1 MKTAELKTSSP
12 TIGGWLSSIDSV
24 WGEFWFAPLPTQQ
37 VRSTRILIG
46 LVSFFLFA
54 SYALIGNKW
63 FTDQGWFDSTAGLFL
78 VGEGLPGM
86 GAEFR
91 ITPFYQN
98 PQWVVPLSI
107 VGAIASLVLASGR
120 FAPIAA
126 LVAFLGIMFFH
137 HRAPLLTTYSEPL
150 VSAFLFY
157 SILVPSALYKSKTG
171 YLATVGIRLIQIHF
185 VFWIAFSLFSMLS
198 NEGWWTG
205 ESVRRLIEDRQG
217 LLPSSWGMPVF
228 AECMTVLII
237 ISQMLFLVCVARPS
251 WRLSGFW
258 AMLVFVVAML
268 IVIADWMYALTIVV
282 GLLSL
287 AMLPS
292 FLSKRIL
299 ADA

>member
-1 MKTAELKTSSP
+1 MKTTELKTSNT
-12 TIGGWLSSIDSV
+12 TISGWLRSVDSV
-24 WGEFWFAPLPTQQ
+24 WAEFWFSPLPTRQ
-37 VRSTRILIG
+37 VRATRVVIG
-46 LVSFFLFA
+46 LVSFFLFT

-78 VGEGLPGM
+78 VGEGLPDM
-86 GAEFR
+86 GSEFR

-98 PQWVVPLSI
+98 PQWVVPFAI
-107 VGAIASLVLASGR
+107 VGAIASIVLTIGR

-126 LVAFLGIMFFH
+126 LIAFLGVMFFH
-137 HRAPLLTTYSEPL
+137 NRAPLLVTYSEPL
-150 VSAFLFY
+150 VSASLFY
-157 SILVPSALYKSKTG
+157 LILVPSALYKSDKG

-185 VFWIAFSLFSMLS
+185 VLWIGFSLFSMLS

-217 LLPSSWGMPVF
+217 ILPSSWGMPVF
-228 AECMTVLII
+228 AECITVLII
-237 ISQMLFLVCVARPS
+237 ISQILFLVCVARPS
-251 WRLSGFW
+251 WRPYGFW
-258 AMLVFVVAML
+258 AMLFFAIAIL
-268 IVIADWMYALTIVV
+268 IVIADWMYVLTVVV

-299 ADA
+299 ADS